1 MSKRAV
7 LATDLDTILAE
18 AAAIA
23 EEWGRLDR
31 PAPLPH
37 RLIAKAIALPTAA
50 FALLMVSAAF
60 VAMVDAESALFGL
73 LLLIGAVG
81 FGLEVPTISD
91 EVADWARRR
100 VRALEADLLPE
111 ERADWNEA
119 VAEPS
124 APGML
129 IGTAFGLPLASL
141 LRAADAVVLLLV
153 PAGVMAGAGVA
164 GVAGV
169 LIALVPT
176 LIAAVRL
183 QRVVRASILRTIA
196 PRAALLLIVR
206 QVSVISLRERAA
218 AAKARLDAA
227 EGTLAEIERPT
238 PRRRRG

>member
-23 EEWGRLDR
+23 EEWDRLDR

-50 FALLMVSAAF
+50 FALLMASAAF
-60 VAMVDAESALFGL
+60 VAMVDSEPALFGL

-100 VRALEADLLPE
+100 VRALESDLLPE

-183 QRVVRASILRTIA
+183 QRVARASILRTIA

-238 PRRRRG
+238 TRRRRG

>member
-23 EEWGRLDR
+23 EEWDRLDR

-50 FALLMVSAAF
+50 FALLMASAAF

-81 FGLEVPTISD
+81 FGLEVPAISD

-100 VRALEADLLPE
+100 VRALESDLLPE

-176 LIAAVRL
+176 LIAAARL
-183 QRVVRASILRTIA
+183 QRVARASILRTIA

-238 PRRRRG
+238 TRRRRG

>member
-100 VRALEADLLPE
+100 VRALESDLLPE

-183 QRVVRASILRTIA
+183 QRVARASILRTIA